1 VRDPAVRALGYL
13 GKFLISVGL
22 GVLMFLAWIVWGTSY
37 LITDR
42 QQERL
47 EREFEALPAV
57 ARAGGRERLSGP
69 PKGFRPGP
77 GDPVFRLRIPS
88 TGLDAMVVEGVGAD
102 ALELGPGHYPS
113 CRPDFPP
120 PLCTELPAVWPGQR
134 GRVIVSGHRT
144 TYGKPFWA
152 IDELSEGDALITET
166 KWGRFTYRVTGK
178 EVVPPSS
185 RDIANP
191 AATGGAEIVLTTCDP
206 RFSAE
211 RRLIVYGELEAA
223 T

>member
-1 VRDPAVRALGYL
+1 MRVLGYL
-13 GKFLISVGL
+13 GKLLISVGL
-22 GVLMFLAWIVWGTSY
+22 GVLMFVAWIVWGTTY
-37 LITDR
+37 LTDR

-47 EREFEALPAV
+47 EREFRALPPIAL
-57 ARAGGRERLSGP
+57 AGERTGP
-69 PKGFRPGP
+69 PKGYRPGP

-88 TGLDAMVVEGVGAD
+88 IGLDAMVVEGVGTD

-113 CRPDFPP
+113 CRPGFPP
-120 PLCTELPAVWPGQR
+120 PLCTELPAVWPGQT

-152 IDELSEGDALITET
+152 IDELSDGDALVTET

-191 AATGGAEIVLTTCDP
+191 AASGGAEIVLTTCEP

-211 RRLIVYGELEAA
+211 RRLIVYGELEPG

>member
-1 VRDPAVRALGYL
+1 MRVLGYL

-22 GVLMFLAWIVWGTSY
+22 GVLMFAAWLVWGTAY
-37 LITDR
+37 LTDR
-42 QQERL
+42 QQDRL
-47 EREFEALPAV
+47 EREFEALPTV
-57 ARAGGRERLSGP
+57 AQRPGRQRPLGP
-69 PKGFRPGP
+69 PKGFRPEP

-88 TGLDAMVVEGVGAD
+88 IGLAAMVVEGVGPD

-113 CRPDFPP
+113 CGPGFSP
-120 PLCTELPAVWPGQR
+120 PLCTELPAVWPGER

-152 IDELSEGDALITET
+152 IDELSEGDALVTET
-166 KWGRFTYRVTGK
+166 KWGRFTYQVTGK
-178 EVVPPSS
+178 EVVAPSA

-191 AATGGAEIVLTTCDP
+191 AATGAAEIVLTTCEP

-211 RRLIVYGELEAA
+211 SRLIVYGTLAGA
-223 T
+223 